1 MPLFPPRILDLLL
14 SGRDS
19 TAHAAR
25 VAREWLFLKL
35 SGMTLRLGHRV
46 LLAGTSAFRAGA
58 LGMPGL
64 RKVFLISSR
73 LDRMGLRLMRWSI
86 GRQGTAG
93 RDRR

>member
-1 MPLFPPRILDLLL
+1 MRHFPPRILDLLL
-14 SGRDS
+14 SCRHS
-19 TAHAAR
+19 TARAAR

-46 LLAGTSAFRAGA
+46 LLTGTSAFRAGA

-73 LDRMGLRLMRWSI
+73 LDRMGLQLMRWSI
-86 GRQGTAG
+86 GRQGTAR